1 MARAGAGVRLGNV
14 VRGDRIS
21 AKLLYA
27 LVRTISGFRA
37 PDVVRTLQYRRSTF
51 GGPHSAHTHA
61 VMRGPSEWSVGER
74 ELFAAFVSRLNQCH
88 F

>member
-1 MARAGAGVRLGNV
+1 MRLGNV
-14 VRGDRIS
+14 ERGDTLASRLFFKVIR
-21 AKLLYA
+21 LF
-27 LVRTISGFRA
+27 SGFRA
-37 PDVVRTLQYRRSTF
+37 PDVVRTLRYRAYLF
-51 GGPHSAHTHA
+51 GRPTAAHTQA

>member
-1 MARAGAGVRLGNV
+1 MRLGNV
-14 VRGDRIS
+14 ERGDRLS
-21 AKLLYA
+21 SRLLYW
-27 LVRTISGFRA
+27 LVRAVSGFRA
-37 PDVVRTLQYRRSTF
+37 PDVVRTLRYRPRFF
-51 GGPHSAHTHA
+51 GRPHSEHSHA